1 MSKSLY
7 LLTVFCF
14 LLSGTIAQNTYFS
27 IQDGEWDEPSN
38 WEMLSNR
45 ILIPA
50 STSPNQDDTVII
62 RHAITHNIGA
72 RKGYIHTGNI
82 RIERRPGQIGVY
94 HIITSNASSDP
105 YTFNGELM
113 EVYGELRSSSDFNHM
128 LDQDSSASNPN
139 NGIIIFFEEA
149 VVNIGDDLI
158 LRGRSRTEFRNLS
171 CGGGIT
177 FDDLYVRGR
186 GDGVFI
192 CGSGRFKVPHQI
204 RVWNPNPPFNELT
217 TRANNNTIPPGIEAG
232 STAEIALKSQMCQNF
247 AFFGATNESCESCT
261 SPENCCEVADICC
274 LDGNCK
280 PPVSLPVELTHFGA
294 EIIND
299 AVSLS
304 WMTASEIQNDH
315 FLLEKAD
322 GSGVFKPLIRVE
334 GNGTTTTPSRY
345 SFMDRSPTIGRN
357 LYRLKQ
363 VDMDGAFS
371 YSSVISA
378 SYQVNTPKITVFPHP
393 VLDQSRMEVV
403 GFPRGQLVQI
413 QVENLL
419 GQTILAKMVEVDGS
433 GAASIMLTNKLGAG
447 TYLLKAR
454 SEAVHLSRKV
464 MVY

>member
-1 MSKSLY
+1 MRDFKS
-7 LLTVFCF
+7 
-14 LLSGTIAQNTYFS
+14 
-27 IQDGEWDEPSN
+27 
-38 WEMLSNR
+38 
-45 ILIPA
+45 
-50 STSPNQDDTVII
+50 
-62 RHAITHNIGA
+62 
-72 RKGYIHTGNI
+72 
-82 RIERRPGQIGVY
+82 
-94 HIITSNASSDP
+94 
-105 YTFNGELM
+105 
-113 EVYGELRSSSDFNHM
+113 
-128 LDQDSSASNPN
+128 
-139 NGIIIFFEEA
+139 
-149 VVNIGDDLI
+149 
-158 LRGRSRTEFRNLS
+158 
-171 CGGGIT
+171 
-177 FDDLYVRGR
+177 
-186 GDGVFI
+186 
-192 CGSGRFKVPHQI
+192 
-204 RVWNPNPPFNELT
+204 

-393 VLDQSRMEVV
+393 VLDQSRMEVI

-419 GQTILAKMVEVDGS
+419 GQTILAKLVEVDGS